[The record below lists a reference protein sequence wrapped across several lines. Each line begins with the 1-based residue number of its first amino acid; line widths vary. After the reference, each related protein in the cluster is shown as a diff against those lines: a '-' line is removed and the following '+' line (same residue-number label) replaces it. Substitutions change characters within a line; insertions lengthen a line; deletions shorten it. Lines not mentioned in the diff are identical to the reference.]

1 MILITSCAAQ
11 PPANQTIE
19 MYKILFPS
27 WVVAIY
33 LWKPTLHATRCRHSG
48 RSRVAHHHWGSH
60 AVLGRWAFCWR
71 CSWGGQCPVQQHIRL
86 ECCRTRL
93 GNAHRL
99 GGQSCR
105 RSECPA
111 VRCPPLQECKTY
123 NARLKTLGHYLP
135 SGSRRQLFSYSSA
148 MREPRSTAKPAASR
162 QSRRT
167 VRSSMLS
174 AGNDSS
180 LR

>member
-19 MYKILFPS
+19 MYEILFPS

-48 RSRVAHHHWGSH
+48 ISRVEHHHWGSH
-60 AVLGRWAFCWR
+60 AVPGRWAFCWQ

-111 VRCPPLQECKTY
+111 VRCPPLQECNIHDNTMIEDLRSLLTQRQQATTLLVLVS
-123 NARLKTLGHYLP
+123 NARATQH
-135 SGSRRQLFSYSSA
+135 S
-148 MREPRSTAKPAASR
+148 
-162 QSRRT
+162 
-167 VRSSMLS
+167 
-174 AGNDSS
+174 
-180 LR
+180 